1 MSGTRTGAGE
11 RPATEDEPTVH
22 DGLPTGGEPPDDRNG
37 RPASQNQPPTTLDEP
52 PAGQEGLSTHDD
64 RPSAGR
70 NGPAAD
76 QNQPP
81 TARDGLAA
89 GQDEP
94 LSGQDEPLSGRGGP
108 SANEDASPAGGN
120 TPPAGQDVPTGG
132 RDGLSATKRELLAR
146 RLRKGA
152 AAAPRRTIPART
164 TGEPPVLSHAQER
177 LWFLE
182 QFAPG
187 TTQLTIPLRLRLRG
201 SLDPDRLAAA
211 LAGVAAGHD
220 VLRTRY
226 PATWD
231 GRPEA
236 VTDDAAT
243 LPLTVRDAPGEAAAK
258 ALAEEFLSVPFDL
271 ATGPVARALLVRLA
285 EDDHVLV
292 IGVHHIAAD
301 GWSAELL
308 VGEVFARYEGTVPAA
323 PEVGY
328 GDYAAWQRSLEPP
341 RRELAFWRERL
352 AGLEP
357 LDLPT
362 DLPRPPERTY
372 AGAAHAFPLG
382 AELTGTL
389 ARLGREHRATP
400 YMTVLAAL
408 GALLGRYAGATDV
421 AVGSPVAGRRLPE
434 LDGVI
439 GCFVNMLT
447 MRVDLSGDPSFGELL
462 DRVRDMSVDAF
473 AHQDLPFEQ
482 LVAELDL
489 PRDVSRSPLFGVI
502 FAMQNYRT
510 GAVRPPGGLSV
521 ADFPVD
527 AWATRY
533 DLELYLADDSEGGLS
548 GLLVY
553 NTDLFEAATVE
564 RLAGHLRTLLER
576 VAARPELPLSRVD
589 LLTEDERR
597 LVVDGWNDT
606 ATEYPGDA
614 TLHGPIA
621 ARAASTPDAVAV
633 RFEGRSLSYRE
644 LDAAATRV
652 AHTLRGLGVGVG
664 SVVAVCAERSLELL
678 PALLGVLKAG
688 AAYLPVDPDH
698 PADRVSFMLADAAPA
713 VLLTQRRIR
722 PTLPDTTARVLDLDD
737 VLDPDAW
744 TGASGPLPEVRPGD
758 VAYVIY
764 TSGSTGRPKGV
775 PNTHGGIANRLD
787 WMQERFGLDACDIVA
802 QKTPLSFDVSV
813 WELFW
818 PLRQGARM
826 VLATPGGHKDPAYLR
841 KLIVTEGVTTAHFVP
856 SMLAVFL
863 GEAGDAGAAGAADMA
878 RAASMSGAKSMAG
891 AKSMTGMAGMT
902 GAAGCGS
909 LRRVICSGEELPA
922 DLARRCV
929 GALPSAELHNLYGP
943 TEAAVDVSA
952 WHCRPAAL
960 SGLARVPIGTPIA
973 NTALYVLGESM
984 DPAPIGVPGELHIG
998 GAGLARGYLNRPAL
1012 TADRFV
1018 PDPFGPPGSRLYR
1031 TGDLVRRRP
1040 DGALEF
1046 LGRLDTQVKLRGL
1059 RIELGEIEA
1068 ALRALPDVRDAA
1080 VIVREDRLVAYLV
1093 PDGADVSAVRAELK
1107 KTLPDYMVPSGYVGL
1122 AALPLSPNGKLDRRA
1137 LPAPVAGRDAAVEF
1151 APPVTPTELAI
1162 AEIWSELLG
1171 VETVGLDDD
1180 FFDLGGHSLLAIQ
1193 VVARLR
1199 GRVDGQV
1206 GVMDVF
1212 KHPTVR
1218 ELAALADVPA
1228 ERRGPRELLHR
1239 LTAAGSTTPVVSYVC
1254 VPYGG
1259 GSAVVYQPLADALPD
1274 GHALWSV
1281 AIPGHDVGVD
1291 EGTLPF
1297 DDLAEA
1303 CVREI
1308 LDKVE
1313 GPVILYGHCGV
1324 GSALT
1329 VELSRRLEAAGRDL
1343 VAVYI
1348 GGIFPFARPR
1358 GALLSRISRLAEAER
1373 LRGDQRYVNW
1383 LISMGLEMGD
1393 IDPAQARRIVR
1404 NMRRDSREAE
1414 DYYSRLLEG
1423 GADRLRA
1430 PVISVVGT
1438 EDPATDYYQERFRE
1452 WHFLTPA
1459 TAVVVLAEAGH
1470 FFLKYR
1476 AEELAEIVTT
1486 THQTLT
1492 TPGLDV
1498 TAPGL
1503 AEPGVTAPHHAP
1515 AEPGPGDDTTS
1526 HRALAEPQPG
1536 DGRAREPEAT
1546 WWLHDTS
1553 RSDTP
1558 VTSGGVRPSIPRFLA
1573 VALSQLTSVV
1583 GSALTEFA
1591 VPLWV
1596 YTTTGSVAMFAL
1608 MAVVGLVPG
1617 LLTAPVAGAIVDR
1630 ASRRRVMLAGDVA
1643 AFSIQLAFG
1652 VLLWTG
1658 HLSVGLIYPLLG
1670 CLSVA
1675 LTFQRIAYMSAV
1687 PQLVP
1692 KHYLGHAVGIMQLG
1706 NGTAQLLVPIFA
1718 VGLLAGI
1725 GLGGILVLDVAS
1737 YAVAIVT
1744 LLAVRF
1750 PATMPWRRR
1759 ESIKAEILGGLRYS
1773 LGHRGFVAMLLFF
1786 VVLNVFLSPLLLMF
1800 SPLVLS
1806 FAGLADVGRI
1816 AFLAGVGTFAGAL
1829 IMIVWGGPRRMRLR
1843 GVLLCTLILGCFC
1856 LVTGLRAD
1864 LTVIAVGVCGM
1875 TLWITLLNGIY
1886 TTIVQVKVP
1895 QRFHGRV
1902 FAMNTLIAW
1911 STLPIGFG
1919 LVAPYAAAVLDPLL
1933 ARGGALAPTVG
1944 ALLGTGPGR
1953 GIGLM
1958 YVLFGAVIVLIVLV
1972 ATRVP
1977 ALARFDQEVP
1987 DAVAD
1992 DLVGVQALRGSTPT
2006 RTETTE
2012 A

>member
-11 RPATEDEPTVH
+11 RPATEDEPTGH
-22 DGLPTGGEPPDDRNG
+22 DGLPTGGEPPGD
-37 RPASQNQPPTTLDEP
+37 
-52 PAGQEGLSTHDD
+52 
-64 RPSAGR
+64 
-70 NGPAAD
+70 
-76 QNQPP
+76 
-81 TARDGLAA
+81 
-89 GQDEP
+89 
-94 LSGQDEPLSGRGGP
+94 RGGP
-108 SANEDASPAGGN
+108 SANEDESPAGGN
-120 TPPAGQDVPTGG
+120 APTVGQEVPTGG

-152 AAAPRRTIPART
+152 AAAPRRTIPARPA
-164 TGEPPVLSHAQER
+164 GEPPVLSHAQER

-201 SLDPDRLAAA
+201 PLDPDRLAAA

-258 ALAEEFLSVPFDL
+258 ALAEEFLAVPFDL

-328 GDYAAWQRSLEPP
+328 GDYATWQRSLEPP

-382 AELTGTL
+382 AELTGAL

-564 RLAGHLRTLLER
+564 RLAEHLRTLLER

-606 ATEYPGDA
+606 ATEYPGEA

-688 AAYLPVDPDH
+688 AAYLPVDPDY
-698 PADRVSFMLADAAPA
+698 PADRVSFMLTDAAPA

-722 PTLPDTTARVLDLDD
+722 PTLPATTARVLDLDD

-744 TGASGPLPEVRPGD
+744 TGASGPLPEARPGD

-787 WMQERFGLDACDIVA
+787 WMQERFGLDAGDVVA

-878 RAASMSGAKSMAG
+878 DMARAASMAGAKSMAG
-891 AKSMTGMAGMT
+891 ATGMAGMAGMS

-929 GALPSAELHNLYGP
+929 AALPSAELHNLYGP

-960 SGLARVPIGTPIA
+960 AGQARVPIGTPIA

-984 DPAPIGVPGELHIG
+984 DPAPIGVPGELYIG

-1122 AALPLSPNGKLDRRA
+1122 AALPLSPNGKLDRGA

-1162 AEIWSELLG
+1162 AEVWSELLG

-1228 ERRGPRELLHR
+1228 DRRGPRELLHR
-1239 LTAAGSTTPVVSYVC
+1239 LSAAGSTTPVVSYVC

-1329 VELSRRLEAAGRDL
+1329 VELARRLEAAGRDL

-1492 TPGLDV
+1492 TPGPDV
-1498 TAPGL
+1498 TAPDP
-1503 AEPGVTAPHHAP
+1503 AEPGVTAPHHRAP
-1515 AEPGPGDDTTS
+1515 AEPGPGDGTTS
-1526 HRALAEPQPG
+1526 HQALAEPQPG
-1536 DGRAREPEAT
+1536 DRRAREPEAT

-1617 LLTAPVAGAIVDR
+1617 LLTAPIAGAIVDR

-1843 GVLLCTLILGCFC
+1843 GVLLCTLVLGCFC

>member
-1 MSGTRTGAGE
+1 MSGARTGADE
-11 RPATEDEPTVH
+11 RPATEDEPPARENGPSAGKNGPPAEST
-22 DGLPTGGEPPDDRNG
+22 DGLPTGRDR
-37 RPASQNQPPTTLDEP
+37 L
-52 PAGQEGLSTHDD
+52 
-64 RPSAGR
+64 SAGR
-70 NGPAAD
+70 DGPPSRKD
-76 QNQPP
+76 GP
-81 TARDGLAA
+81 TA
-89 GQDEP
+89 E
-94 LSGQDEPLSGRGGP
+94 
-108 SANEDASPAGGN
+108 
-120 TPPAGQDVPTGG
+120 

-146 RLRKGA
+146 RLRQGA
-152 AAAPRRTIPART
+152 AAAPRRTIPARPA
-164 TGEPPVLSHAQER
+164 GEPPPLSHAQER

-201 SLDPDRLAAA
+201 PLDSGRLADA
-211 LAGVAAGHD
+211 LAGVAAAHD
-220 VLRTRY
+220 ALRTRY

-236 VTDDAAT
+236 VTDDGAT
-243 LPLTVRDAPGEAAAK
+243 LSLTVRDAPGEAAAK
-258 ALAEEFLSVPFDL
+258 ALAEEFLAVPFDL

-285 EDDHVLV
+285 DEDHVLV
-292 IGVHHIAAD
+292 IAVHHIAAD

-308 VGEVFARYEGTVPAA
+308 VGEVLSRYDGAVPAA

-328 GDYAAWQRSLEPP
+328 GDYAAWQRGLAPP
-341 RRELAFWRERL
+341 QGDLAFWRERL

-362 DLPRPPERTY
+362 DRPRPPERTY

-382 AELTGTL
+382 PELAGALT
-389 ARLGREHRATP
+389 RLGREHRATP
-400 YMTVLAAL
+400 YMTVLAGLA
-408 GALLGRYAGATDV
+408 ALLGRYAGGSDV

-434 LDGVI
+434 LDGVV

-447 MRVDLSGDPSFGELL
+447 MRVDLSGDPAFGELL
-462 DRVRDMSVDAF
+462 DRVRDVSVDAF

-489 PRDVSRSPLFGVI
+489 PRHVSRSPLFGVI
-502 FAMQNYRT
+502 LAMQSYRT
-510 GAVRPPGGLSV
+510 GAVHPPAGLSV

-527 AWATRY
+527 GWATRY
-533 DLELYLADDSEGGLS
+533 DLELYLADDADGGLS
-548 GLLVY
+548 GLFVY

-576 VAARPELPLSRVD
+576 VSARPGLPLSRID

-606 ATEYPGDA
+606 ATEFPGEA
-614 TLHGPIA
+614 TLHGPIE
-621 ARAASTPDAVAV
+621 ARAASTPEAVAV
-633 RFEGRSLSYRE
+633 RFEGRSLSYGE

-652 AHTLRGLGVGVG
+652 AHTLRDLGAGVG

-688 AAYLPVDPDH
+688 AAYLPIDPGY

-722 PTLPDTTARVLDLDD
+722 PTLPDTSARVLDLDD

-744 TGASGPLPEVRPGD
+744 TGGAGPLPDVHPGD

-787 WMQERFGLDACDIVA
+787 WMQDRFRLGAGDVVA

-818 PLRQGARM
+818 PLREGARM

-841 KLIVTEGVTTAHFVP
+841 KLIVTQGVTTAHFVP
-856 SMLAVFL
+856 SMLGVFL
-863 GEAGDAGAAGAADMA
+863 GEA
-878 RAASMSGAKSMAG
+878 
-891 AKSMTGMAGMT
+891 

-929 GALPSAELHNLYGP
+929 AALPAAELHNLYGP

-952 WHCRPAAL
+952 WHCPPEALAAE
-960 SGLARVPIGTPIA
+960 ARVPIGTPIA

-984 DPAPIGVPGELHIG
+984 EPAPIGVPGELYIG

-1031 TGDLVRRRP
+1031 TGDLARRRP

-1068 ALRALPDVRDAA
+1068 ALRAMPEVRDAA

-1093 PDGADVSAVRAELK
+1093 PDDADLAAVRAELK
-1107 KTLPDYMVPSGYVGL
+1107 RTLPDYMVPGGYVGL
-1122 AALPLSPNGKLDRRA
+1122 DALPLSPNGKLDRRA
-1137 LPAPVAGRDAAVEF
+1137 LPAPVAGRDAGVEF
-1151 APPVTPTELAI
+1151 AAPGTPTELAL
-1162 AEIWSELLG
+1162 AEIWAELLG
-1171 VETVGLDDD
+1171 VEVIGLDDD

-1199 GRVDGQV
+1199 NRVDGQV
-1206 GVMDVF
+1206 AVMDVF
-1212 KHPTVR
+1212 KNPTIR

-1239 LTAAGSTTPVVSYVC
+1239 LTSAGSTAPVVSYVC

-1281 AIPGHDVGVD
+1281 AIPGHDVGVE

-1297 DDLAEA
+1297 DDLAAA
-1303 CVREI
+1303 CVGEI
-1308 LDKVE
+1308 MDKVE

-1383 LISMGLEMGD
+1383 LISMGLEMGE

-1414 DYYSRLLEG
+1414 DYYTRLLEG
-1423 GADRLRA
+1423 GVDRLRA

-1452 WHFLTPA
+1452 WHFLTSVS
-1459 TAVVVLAEAGH
+1459 AVVVLAEAGH

-1486 THQTLT
+1486 THRTLT
-1492 TPGLDV
+1492 ELQPAPEPETGHRPPPTPAPRPGPRDLRPQDPAPHEPV
-1498 TAPGL
+1498 SRESGPQAPG
-1503 AEPGVTAPHHAP
+1503 
-1515 AEPGPGDDTTS
+1515 
-1526 HRALAEPQPG
+1526 
-1536 DGRAREPEAT
+1536 ARESGPRESASRDRPARTPEAT

-1553 RSDTP
+1553 RSETRVAP
-1558 VTSGGVRPSIPRFLA
+1558 GGVRPSIPRFLA
-1573 VALSQLTSVV
+1573 VALSQLTSVI

-1596 YTTTGSVAMFAL
+1596 YTTTGSVAKFAL

-1617 LLTAPVAGAIVDR
+1617 LLTAPIAGAIIDR

-1643 AFSIQLAFG
+1643 AFSVQLAFG

-1675 LTFQRIAYMSAV
+1675 LTFQRLAYISAV

-1706 NGTAQLLVPIFA
+1706 TGTAQLLVPIFA
-1718 VGLLAGI
+1718 VGLLAEI
-1725 GLGGILVLDVAS
+1725 GLGGILVLDVVS
-1737 YAVAIVT
+1737 YAVAIVA
-1744 LLAVRF
+1744 LLVVRF

-1816 AFLAGVGTFAGAL
+1816 AFLAGAGTFAGAL
-1829 IMIVWGGPRRMRLR
+1829 IMIIWGGPRRLRLR
-1843 GVLLCTLILGCFC
+1843 GVLLCTLILGFFC
-1856 LVTGLRAD
+1856 VVTGLRAD

-1919 LVAPYAAAVLDPLL
+1919 LVAPYAAGVLDPLL
-1933 ARGGALAPTVG
+1933 VQGGALAPTVG
-1944 ALLGTGPGR
+1944 ALIGTGPGR

-1958 YVLFGAVIVLIVLV
+1958 YALFGVVIVLIVLI
-1972 ATRVP
+1972 ASRVP

-1992 DLVGVQALRGSTPT
+1992 DLVGVQALRGATPT

>member
-22 DGLPTGGEPPDDRNG
+22 DGLPTGGEPPGDRNG
-37 RPASQNQPPTTLDEP
+37 RPASQNQPPTTP
-52 PAGQEGLSTHDD
+52 
-64 RPSAGR
+64 
-70 NGPAAD
+70 
-76 QNQPP
+76 
-81 TARDGLAA
+81 DG
-89 GQDEP
+89 
-94 LSGQDEPLSGRGGP
+94 
-108 SANEDASPAGGN
+108 
-120 TPPAGQDVPTGG
+120 PPAGQDVPTGG

-152 AAAPRRTIPART
+152 AAPPRRTILARPA
-164 TGEPPVLSHAQER
+164 GEPPVLSHAQER

-201 SLDPDRLAAA
+201 PLDPDRLAAA

-236 VTDDAAT
+236 VTDDAAP

-271 ATGPVARALLVRLA
+271 ASGPVARALLVRLA

-564 RLAGHLRTLLER
+564 RLAEHLRTLLER

-606 ATEYPGDA
+606 ATEYPGEA

-678 PALLGVLKAG
+678 PGLLGVLKAG
-688 AAYLPVDPDH
+688 AAYLPVDPDY

-787 WMQERFGLDACDIVA
+787 WMQDRFGLDAGDVVA

-863 GEAGDAGAAGAADMA
+863 GEAGGAGAAGAGDMA
-878 RAASMSGAKSMAG
+878 RAASMAG
-891 AKSMTGMAGMT
+891 AKSMTGMTGMT
-902 GAAGCGS
+902 GAGGCGS

-929 GALPSAELHNLYGP
+929 AALPSAELHNLYGP

-960 SGLARVPIGTPIA
+960 AGLARVPIGAPIA

-1018 PDPFGPPGSRLYR
+1018 PDPFGPAGSRLYR

-1492 TPGLDV
+1492 ITHQTLTTPGPDV

-1503 AEPGVTAPHHAP
+1503 AEPGVTAPHRAP

-1526 HRALAEPQPG
+1526 HQASAEPQPG

-1843 GVLLCTLILGCFC
+1843 GVLLCTLVLGCFC